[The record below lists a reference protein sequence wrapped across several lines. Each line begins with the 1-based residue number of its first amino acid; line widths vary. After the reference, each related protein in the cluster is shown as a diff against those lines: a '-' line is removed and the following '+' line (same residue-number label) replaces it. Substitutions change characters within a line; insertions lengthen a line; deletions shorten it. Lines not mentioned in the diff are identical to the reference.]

1 MYVGNVENR
10 KWNHLA
16 AAYSPPLLVDKIS
29 SQKHDH
35 LAISRKKNCFEFGCD
50 KVKCQPLVLN
60 VDNTIKV
67 MEESKGLHK
76 LGKGAKYLI
85 VEPIATLDDTL
96 SSNGLH

>member
-1 MYVGNVENR
+1 
-10 KWNHLA
+10 
-16 AAYSPPLLVDKIS
+16 
-29 SQKHDH
+29 
-35 LAISRKKNCFEFGCD
+35 
-50 KVKCQPLVLN
+50 
-60 VDNTIKV
+60 